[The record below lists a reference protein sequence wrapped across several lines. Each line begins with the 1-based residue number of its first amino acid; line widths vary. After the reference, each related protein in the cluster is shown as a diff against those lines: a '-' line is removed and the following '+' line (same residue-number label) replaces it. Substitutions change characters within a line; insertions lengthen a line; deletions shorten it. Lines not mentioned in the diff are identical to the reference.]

1 MFGHPLIAGGFIV
14 AGVTNVT
21 AAVASIGDHLD
32 LWAPAANTLLL
43 IVLAYVSRQ
52 EHKASRQERK
62 AISEKVDSVHESVS
76 HGAAAAASAA
86 TAAEASARIV
96 KEIGGAMRSVDVTPL
111 EEKAR

>member
-1 MFGHPLIAGGFIV
+1 MFGHPLVAGGVI
-14 AGVTNVT
+14 AAIGVNIG

-43 IVLAYVSRQ
+43 IILAYTSKR
-52 EHKASRQERK
+52 ERK
-62 AISEKVDSVHESVS
+62 VISEKVDSVHESVS

-96 KEIGGAMRSVDVTPL
+96 KEIGGAMRSVNVPPA
-111 EEKAR
+111 EEST